1 MDSYRR
7 LSENPF
13 ADPGTTGVG
22 GHTEASP
29 PATFSTIHD
38 QGLEGYD
45 PFGGE
50 KESSNTTAP
59 PYPSVP
65 ASKLATDELQRRQEE
80 LERRAAELSRR
91 EEEYR
96 RLEEQAA
103 QSGGMT
109 PIRKNWPPLPSF
121 CPCTPCFYQ
130 NIDLEIKT
138 EFCRLVTIGYYIWI
152 SYAILLAVNIL
163 GGVIYF
169 AQSSDPAGG
178 TLFGVSILVFI
189 LCVPLSY
196 ICWFR
201 PLYKAFKSNS
211 SVNFF
216 AFFFVFF
223 VQCIILLIQFL
234 GIASWGT
241 CGLLV
246 GLGVV
251 KTHAGVGAFVLLIAC
266 LFGAELAACSY
277 YFVLVHRTYRS
288 TGASFGKAREELT
301 TSLATNPMVRN
312 VGMGA
317 APSSLPPLTCV
328 NCAISNDSSIT
339 TATPIVVPAT
349 TFCCFLCI
357 AHVSPLSL
365 LPPIGCSL

>member
-1 MDSYRR
+1 MDNYRR

-13 ADPGTTGVG
+13 ADPGATGVG
-22 GHTEASP
+22 EHTETGP
-29 PATFSTIHD
+29 PATLSTIQD
-38 QGLEGYD
+38 QGLEGYN
-45 PFGGE
+45 PFSGE
-50 KESSNTTAP
+50 KEASNTTAP
-59 PYPSVP
+59 PYPSMP

-103 QSGGMT
+103 QSGGTTGMLC
-109 PIRKNWPPLPSF
+109 IFVLLAMRKNWPPLPSF

-130 NIDLEIKT
+130 NIDLEIKA
-138 EFCRLVTIGYYIWI
+138 EFRRLVTIGYYIWI
-152 SYAILLAVNIL
+152 SYAILLVVNIL

-169 AQSSDPAGG
+169 AQSSDPTGG
-178 TLFGVSILVFI
+178 TLFGVSILIFI

-201 PLYKAFKSNS
+201 PLYKAFKTNS

-216 AFFFVFF
+216 TFFFVFF

-234 GIASWGT
+234 GITSWGT

-251 KTHAGVGAFVLLIAC
+251 KVHPGVGGFVLLIAC

-301 TSLATNPMVRN
+301 TSLATNPVVRN

-317 APSSLPPLTCV
+317 AREAFAGPLPRGD
-328 NCAISNDSSIT
+328 ARY
-339 TATPIVVPAT
+339 
-349 TFCCFLCI
+349 
-357 AHVSPLSL
+357 
-365 LPPIGCSL
+365 